1 MPNTLT
7 DAPVASHTLAFDQPL
22 MEANNLYFAHT
33 LIVDHQI
40 GDATANLSGGHKDN
54 DLNEGYHKIIRF
66 VNQAAFPGAAAG
78 GPGQFFTK
86 TANTTPEK
94 ELFYRSPTGV
104 FSQLT
109 YSNAGTIPTFG
120 AQAVINANQTGG
132 WTYLPGGNT
141 PGTNMPI
148 MINYGTVKMLSAS
161 QVVSFASTFPISCF
175 LVFVT
180 PRVSNLTAGES
191 WSTNNYAVNQF
202 TLNLIGYPGF
212 ANVNFSYWA
221 VGF

>member
-1 MPNTLT
+1 
-7 DAPVASHTLAFDQPL
+7 
-22 MEANNLYFAHT
+22 
-33 LIVDHQI
+33 
-40 GDATANLSGGHKDN
+40 
-54 DLNEGYHKIIRF
+54 
-66 VNQAAFPGAAAG
+66 
-78 GPGQFFTK
+78 
-86 TANTTPEK
+86 
-94 ELFYRSPTGV
+94 
-104 FSQLT
+104 
-109 YSNAGTIPTFG
+109 
-120 AQAVINANQTGG
+120 
-132 WTYLPGGNT
+132 
-141 PGTNMPI
+141 